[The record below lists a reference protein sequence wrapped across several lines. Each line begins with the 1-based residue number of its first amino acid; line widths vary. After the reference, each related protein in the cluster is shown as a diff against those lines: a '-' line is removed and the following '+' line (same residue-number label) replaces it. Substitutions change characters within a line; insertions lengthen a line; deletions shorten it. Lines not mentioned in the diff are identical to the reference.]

1 LTIGEPPD
9 PLPPSR
15 QNPEFATRLI
25 GSHMDHGKV
34 GTYDSFF
41 DGFSTRLAQR
51 GFSVRRRI
59 GWRGYS
65 FDLVASTSKYEIS
78 KFGKMT
84 RFIIASAIE
93 SANPGIVEAFSARAT
108 EFALENRGSLL
119 PRGLGGSLL
128 SIPVAVSQDFSE
140 KVKGWITQT
149 LAKKHWAAF
158 EFPVLL
164 STKNGEIFYCT
175 RTPMWGWAYYRGFRN
190 FVEEQIRF

>member
-1 LTIGEPPD
+1 
-9 PLPPSR
+9 
-15 QNPEFATRLI
+15 
-25 GSHMDHGKV
+25 V

-51 GFSVRRRI
+51 GFSVRRGI

-65 FDLVASTSKYEIS
+65 FDLVATTSKYEIS

-93 SANPGIVEAFSARAT
+93 SANPRIVEAFSAHAT

-140 KVKGWITQT
+140 EVKGWITQT
-149 LAKKHWAAF
+149 LAEKHWAAF